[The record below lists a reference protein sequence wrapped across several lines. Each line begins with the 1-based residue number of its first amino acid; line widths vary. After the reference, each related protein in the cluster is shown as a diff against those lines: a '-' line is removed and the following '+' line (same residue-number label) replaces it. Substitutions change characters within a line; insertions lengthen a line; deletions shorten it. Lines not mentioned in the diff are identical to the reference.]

1 MSFLNLEQLDK
12 GLSLLD
18 LNLSAHQK
26 NQLDDFSSFLFRWNK
41 TYNLTALVDQ
51 NDILT
56 HHILDS
62 VAVSNVFREYLKE
75 DSKIID
81 VGSGGGLPAMPLAI
95 LFPDNHFYLV
105 DTVGKKCAFLKQSAL
120 MLGLKNVDVY
130 HSRVENLSNKK
141 FDLITSRAFSSLKIF
156 IDLSKNLIS
165 PNGYWLA
172 LKGQYPK
179 KEIDELGLEYKV
191 HVHEISVPFLQENR
205 HLVAINAN
213 NR

>member
-1 MSFLNLEQLDK
+1 MSFLNLEQLNK

-18 LNLSAHQK
+18 LNLSAQQK

-62 VAVSNVFREYLKE
+62 LAVSRVFREYLKA
-75 DSKIID
+75 DSKILD
-81 VGSGGGLPAMPLAI
+81 VGSGGGLPAIPLAI

-105 DTVGKKCAFLKQSAL
+105 DTVGKKCAFLKQ
-120 MLGLKNVDVY
+120 
-130 HSRVENLSNKK
+130 
-141 FDLITSRAFSSLKIF
+141 LKIF

-179 KEIDELGLEYKV
+179 KEIDELDLEYKIQ
-191 HVHEISVPFLQENR
+191 VHEISVPFLQENR
-205 HLVAINAN
+205 HLVAINTN
-213 NR
+213 N